1 MQKKAMRGKT
11 PDECIAGIVRAAMAD
26 AEVTQEQLAKRV
38 NVHKN
43 TVYHD
48 LTKPEGMTL
57 GRMQLYFAALGVP
70 VRECLLAF
78 AGAYAQHLVLKDLE
92 GF

>member
-1 MQKKAMRGKT
+1 MPKSTARGKT

-43 TVYHD
+43 TVYRD
-48 LTKPEGMTL
+48 LLNPETMTL

-70 VRECLLAF
+70 VRECLIAF
-78 AGAYAQHLVLKDLE
+78 AGAYAQHLALKDLE